1 MKFDKISLKY
11 ILIISII
18 INIFLIISIINCSAP
33 PRWKNVFY
41 NKQYTALKP
50 DNYYKNRVDTY
61 RILNS
66 NYKKKIMF
74 IGDSII
80 DGCEWHELFA
90 NDEVNIVNRG
100 INGDRLE
107 GLLERIDMLLQEEPL
122 KIVLMIGINNLQ
134 HGDTTDSI
142 LSKYKKVFSKIHRVL
157 PQTEVIVVSIL
168 PVSKN
173 IAQITA
179 INSNNKI
186 SNLNQKV
193 KDLTNRYRYEYID
206 VYNEF
211 LKEGYLNDE
220 YSYDGLHP
228 NGNGYIILKSSI
240 NKFLNI

>member
-1 MKFDKISLKY
+1 MPVY
-11 ILIISII
+11 
-18 INIFLIISIINCSAP
+18 
-33 PRWKNVFY
+33 
-41 NKQYTALKP
+41 
-50 DNYYKNRVDTY
+50 
-61 RILNS
+61 
-66 NYKKKIMF
+66 
-74 IGDSII
+74 
-80 DGCEWHELFA
+80 
-90 NDEVNIVNRG
+90 
-100 INGDRLE
+100 
-107 GLLERIDMLLQEEPL
+107 
-122 KIVLMIGINNLQ
+122 
-134 HGDTTDSI
+134 SI

>member
-1 MKFDKISLKY
+1 
-11 ILIISII
+11 
-18 INIFLIISIINCSAP
+18 
-33 PRWKNVFY
+33 
-41 NKQYTALKP
+41 
-50 DNYYKNRVDTY
+50 
-61 RILNS
+61 
-66 NYKKKIMF
+66 MF

-107 GLLERIDMLLQEEPL
+107 GLLERIDILLQEEPL

-134 HGDTTDSI
+134 HGDTNDSI
-142 LSKYKKVFSKIHRVL
+142 LSKYKKIFSKIHRVL